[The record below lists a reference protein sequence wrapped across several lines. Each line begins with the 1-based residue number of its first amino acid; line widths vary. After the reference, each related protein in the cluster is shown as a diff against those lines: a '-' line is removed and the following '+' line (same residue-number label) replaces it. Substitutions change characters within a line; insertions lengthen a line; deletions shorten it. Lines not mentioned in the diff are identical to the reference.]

1 MNEIS
6 LKDIHLPDSAL
17 WWPPAPGWWLLLIVL
32 MLMFFAGRYLR
43 YWVKH
48 RSYRTLSLREYKTIR
63 ESFNQA
69 PDYRVLLAKVSSL
82 LRRTA
87 MSYEGRQ
94 STASLTGAGW
104 INQLNQLSGKPCFTA
119 EQEELLSNGQYR
131 RELEF
136 DIDAL
141 FASCERWIKAL
152 PRSRSHVSA

>member
-32 MLMFFAGRYLR
+32 MMMFFAGRTLR
-43 YWVKH
+43 YWLKH
-48 RSYRTLSLREYKTIR
+48 RPYRTLSLREFNTIR
-63 ESFNQA
+63 ARFNQTQ
-69 PDYRVLLAKVSSL
+69 DYRGLLIKVSGL

-87 MSYEGRQ
+87 MSYQGRQ
-94 STASLTGAGW
+94 VTASLTGDGW
-104 INQLNQLSGKPCFTA
+104 IKQLNQLSGKPCFTA
-119 EQEELLSNGQYR
+119 EQEALLTNGQYQR
-131 RELEF
+131 DLEF

-152 PRSRSHVSA
+152 PRSRSHVPA